1 MFLPPFCYNQLL
13 LKYETFLRNIYNFAN
28 PFFEFINLMYMS
40 RQTRALINQNAELI
54 PIDFWIP
61 VTSKSKIPICGA
73 IKATKDHRI
82 L

>member
-1 MFLPPFCYNQLL
+1 
-13 LKYETFLRNIYNFAN
+13 
-28 PFFEFINLMYMS
+28 MYMS